1 MPPLPATPAHWLLL
15 AAEARTLA
23 DELTDEQARRTM
35 PLVARGYDVLAEH
48 AARVRPLNLPGD
60 AGNVGSSRD

>member
-15 AAEARTLA
+15 AAEARALA

-35 PLVARGYDVLAEH
+35 LLIARGYDALAEH
-48 AARVRPLNLPGD
+48 AARVRLLNLPMD
-60 AGNVGSSRD
+60 AGNVGPSRD